1 MKNAINVVKIILSV
15 LELVNKYK
23 MSKNAA
29 AATTAGQMGINL
41 SEVLEV
47 VAKYFKKKDWME
59 QFNF

>member
-47 VAKYFKKKDWME
+47 VAKYFKKKD
-59 QFNF
+59 